1 MKEYIPD
8 PSFDINGDGTVSHRE
23 YAIAK
28 MFDFD
33 FDNKLNEKE
42 KEYWLK
48 RLKEG
53 FEDTLYW
60 DEETGEE
67 KFKKL

>member
-42 KEYWLK
+42 KEY
-48 RLKEG
+48 
-53 FEDTLYW
+53 
-60 DEETGEE
+60 
-67 KFKKL
+67 